1 MPSLLADAPF
11 EQVTLTYQTEGTAS
25 TDAFGNPILLP
36 GTPGT
41 LTVLFAPFKATQLER
56 MEGSDP
62 KVFPGRGELVDPL
75 TLPSGVDIG
84 SVLTFT
90 YAGNSCEATITAVIP
105 NDLTGVDFGTYF
117 EVDVRVL
124 S

>member
-11 EQVTLTYQTEGTAS
+11 EQLTLTYQTEGTAG
-25 TDAFGNPILLP
+25 TDAHGNPILLP

-41 LTVLFAPFKATQLER
+41 LSTLFAPFKATQIER
-56 MEGSDP
+56 VDGSDP
-62 KVFPGRGELVDPL
+62 KVIPGRGELIDPI
-75 TLPSGVDIG
+75 TLPAGVGIG
-84 SVLTFT
+84 SVLTCT
-90 YAGNSCEATITAVIP
+90 YAGYSCTATLTAVIP
-105 NDLTGVDFGTYF
+105 NDLVGVNFGTYF